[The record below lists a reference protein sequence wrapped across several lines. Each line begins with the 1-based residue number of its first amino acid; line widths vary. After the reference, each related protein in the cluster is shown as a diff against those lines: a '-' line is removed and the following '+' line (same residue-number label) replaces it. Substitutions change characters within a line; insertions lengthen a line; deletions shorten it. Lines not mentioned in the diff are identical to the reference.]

1 MNPFKTLTVAATVAL
16 LTTAGVAHAGA
27 TLDAIKKNG
36 VIKCGI
42 SDGLPGFSYADE
54 KGNYS
59 GIDVDVCRAVAAAL
73 FGDATKVKF
82 TPLTAKERF
91 TALQS
96 GEIDVLSRNTTW
108 TSSRDSAQGLNFV
121 GVTYYDGQGFLVNK
135 KLGVKSAKKLDGAT
149 VCVQAGTTTELNL
162 SDYFRA
168 NKMKLT
174 PISYDKSDESAKS
187 LEAGRC
193 DVLTSD
199 QSQLYAQRIKLAKPD
214 DYIVLPEVISKEPL
228 GPLVRHGDD
237 DWFDIVKWSL
247 FVMVNAEELG
257 ITSKNIEEMKK
268 STNPDVKRLLGVKS
282 AKKLDGA
289 TVCVQA
295 GTTTELN
302 LSDYF
307 RANKMKLTPISY
319 DKSDESAKSLEAGRC
334 DVLTSDQSQL
344 YAQRIKLAK
353 PDDYIVLPEVISKE
367 PLGPLVRHG
376 DDDWFDIVKWS
387 LFVMVNA
394 EELGITSKNIEEMKK
409 STNPDVKRLLGV
421 EGDKG
426 KDFGLP
432 NEWMATVI
440 KQVGNYGEIFERNVG
455 KGSALK
461 IERGL
466 NALWNQGGLQYA
478 PPIR

>member
-1 MNPFKTLTVAATVAL
+1 MNRLKTLTATVTLTL
-16 LTTAGVAHAGA
+16 LLGAAGTVQAGA
-27 TLDAIKKNG
+27 TLNAIKERG
-36 VIKCGI
+36 FIKCGV

-54 KGNYS
+54 KGNYN

-82 TPLTAKERF
+82 TPLTAKERL

-108 TSSRDSAQGLNFV
+108 TSSRDSAQGMNFA

-135 KLGVKSAKKLDGAT
+135 KLGIKNAKALDGAT

-162 SDYFRA
+162 SDYFRT
-168 NKMKLT
+168 NKMKFT

-214 DYIVLPEVISKEPL
+214 EYVVLPEVISKEPL
-228 GPLVRHGDD
+228 GPVVRHGDD
-237 DWFDIVKWSL
+237 DWLDIVKWTL

-257 ITSKNIEEMKK
+257 VNSKN
-268 STNPDVKRLLGVKS
+268 V
-282 AKKLDGA
+282 
-289 TVCVQA
+289 
-295 GTTTELN
+295 
-302 LSDYF
+302 
-307 RANKMKLTPISY
+307 
-319 DKSDESAKSLEAGRC
+319 
-334 DVLTSDQSQL
+334 
-344 YAQRIKLAK
+344 
-353 PDDYIVLPEVISKE
+353 
-367 PLGPLVRHG
+367 
-376 DDDWFDIVKWS
+376 
-387 LFVMVNA
+387 
-394 EELGITSKNIEEMKK
+394 EEMKK

-426 KDFGLP
+426 KDFGLA
-432 NEWMATVI
+432 NDWMAVVI

-455 KGSALK
+455 KDSPLK

-478 PPIR
+478 PPVR